1 MTEDND
7 SSTMKILDMDDDM
20 YVKPRTRHGFQY
32 SVHFQWWKRSF
43 GVAALCLGLLCI
55 LLLAGI
61 IGMCVN
67 YTGQRYRD
75 ERDQLQTSNNNL
87 TKERDQLQT
96 SYNNLTKERDQLQ
109 TSYNNL
115 TKERDQLQTS
125 YNNLTKERD
134 QLQTSYNN
142 LIKERDQH
150 QRETEKLKIKGNVAL
165 NGVATQSSL
174 YENRDA
180 SDAIDGKRNTHYESC
195 THTLK
200 DRNPWWRVDLL
211 NVYRIT
217 DVTLTNRGDCC
228 PERLDGAEIRIG
240 NSLENNGINNPR
252 CAVISHIPAGESH
265 TFQCNEMEGRY
276 VVVVIPG
283 RSEWLTLCEL
293 EVHGTPAG
301 NVALNGVAT
310 QSSLYK
316 NRDASDAIDG
326 KRNTHYE
333 SCTHTLKDRNPWWRV
348 DLLNVYR
355 ITDVTLTNR
364 GDCCPERLDGAEIR
378 IGNSLENNG
387 INNPRCAVISHIPA
401 GESHTFQC
409 NEMEGRYVVV
419 VIPGRSEWL
428 TLCELEVHGTPAVTG
443 ELSGAE
449 KDSLQTSY
457 NNLTKERDQHQRE
470 TEKLKIKG
478 NVALNGVA
486 TQSSLYNN
494 RDASDAI
501 DGKKNT
507 HYGSCTHT
515 LKDRNPW
522 WRVDLLNVYRIT
534 DVTLTNRGDCCP
546 ERLDG
551 AEIRIGNSLENNGTN
566 NPRCAVISHIPA
578 GETHTFQCNEMEGR
592 YVVVVIPGRSEW
604 LTLCELEVH
613 GIPAVTGELSGAEKD
628 SLQTSYNN
636 LTKERD
642 QLQTSNNNLT
652 KERDQLQTSYNN
664 LTKERDQLQTSN
676 NNLTK
681 ERDQLQTSY
690 INLTKERDQLQ
701 TSYINLTKER
711 DQLQTSYNN
720 LTKERDQLQT
730 SYNNLI
736 KERDQLQTS
745 YINLTKER
753 DQLQTSYNNLTKER
767 DQLQTSNN
775 NLTKERDQLQ
785 TSYINLTK
793 ERDQH
798 QRETEKLKIKGNV
811 ALNGVATQSSLFNN
825 RNASDAIDGKRNTH
839 YGSCTHT
846 LKDRNPW
853 WRVDL
858 LNVYRITD
866 VTLTNRGDC
875 CPERLDGAEI
885 RIGNS
890 LENNGTNNPRCAVI
904 SHIPAG
910 ETHTFQCNEMEGR
923 YVVVVIPGRSEWLTL
938 CELEVHGTPAGRPCP
953 EGWKTSGFS
962 CYYTSTVI
970 KTWEESRKDCN
981 ERGAQ
986 LVIINS
992 REEQTFINGLY
1003 GPGNET
1009 WIGLT
1014 NVDTEGTWK
1023 WVDGTPLTTAYWKT
1037 GKPSSSLG
1045 ADQDCVAFIHHSSD
1059 PGEWNDEECHK
1070 SNNWICEIF

>member
-7 SSTMKILDMDDDM
+7 SSTMKILDVDDDM

-32 SVHFQWWKRSF
+32 SD
-43 GVAALCLGLLCI
+43 
-55 LLLAGI
+55 
-61 IGMCVN
+61 
-67 YTGQRYRD
+67 TGQRYRD

-109 TSYNNL
+109 TSNNNL
-115 TKERDQLQTS
+115 TKE
-125 YNNLTKERD
+125 KD

-174 YENRDA
+174 FNHRYA
-180 SDAIDGKRNTHYESC
+180 SDAIDGKKNTHYGSC

-211 NVYRIT
+211 YVYRIT

-252 CAVISHIPAGESH
+252 CAVISHIPAGETH

-310 QSSLYK
+310 QSSL
-316 NRDASDAIDG
+316 
-326 KRNTHYE
+326 
-333 SCTHTLKDRNPWWRV
+333 
-348 DLLNVYR
+348 
-355 ITDVTLTNR
+355 
-364 GDCCPERLDGAEIR
+364 
-378 IGNSLENNG
+378 
-387 INNPRCAVISHIPA
+387 
-401 GESHTFQC
+401 F
-409 NEMEGRYVVV
+409 
-419 VIPGRSEWL
+419 
-428 TLCELEVHGTPAVTG
+428 
-443 ELSGAE
+443 
-449 KDSLQTSY
+449 
-457 NNLTKERDQHQRE
+457 
-470 TEKLKIKG
+470 
-478 NVALNGVA
+478 
-486 TQSSLYNN
+486 NN
-494 RDASDAI
+494 RNASDAI

-551 AEIRIGNSLENNGTN
+551 AEIRIGNSLENNG
-566 NPRCAVISHIPA
+566 I
-578 GETHTFQCNEMEGR
+578 
-592 YVVVVIPGRSEW
+592 
-604 LTLCELEVH
+604 
-613 GIPAVTGELSGAEKD
+613 
-628 SLQTSYNN
+628 
-636 LTKERD
+636 
-642 QLQTSNNNLT
+642 
-652 KERDQLQTSYNN
+652 
-664 LTKERDQLQTSN
+664 
-676 NNLTK
+676 
-681 ERDQLQTSY
+681 
-690 INLTKERDQLQ
+690 
-701 TSYINLTKER
+701 
-711 DQLQTSYNN
+711 
-720 LTKERDQLQT
+720 
-730 SYNNLI
+730 
-736 KERDQLQTS
+736 
-745 YINLTKER
+745 
-753 DQLQTSYNNLTKER
+753 
-767 DQLQTSNN
+767 
-775 NLTKERDQLQ
+775 
-785 TSYINLTK
+785 
-793 ERDQH
+793 
-798 QRETEKLKIKGNV
+798 
-811 ALNGVATQSSLFNN
+811 
-825 RNASDAIDGKRNTH
+825 
-839 YGSCTHT
+839 
-846 LKDRNPW
+846 
-853 WRVDL
+853 
-858 LNVYRITD
+858 
-866 VTLTNRGDC
+866 
-875 CPERLDGAEI
+875 
-885 RIGNS
+885 
-890 LENNGTNNPRCAVI
+890 NNPRCAVI

-1045 ADQDCVAFIHHSSD
+1045 ADQDCVAFIHHSSG

>member
-293 EVHGTPAG
+293 EVHGTPAVTGELSGAEKDSLQTSYNNLTKERDQHQRETEKLKIKG

-428 TLCELEVHGTPAVTG
+428 TLCELEVHGTPA
-443 ELSGAE
+443 
-449 KDSLQTSY
+449 
-457 NNLTKERDQHQRE
+457 
-470 TEKLKIKG
+470 G

-613 GIPAVTGELSGAEKD
+613 GIPA
-628 SLQTSYNN
+628 
-636 LTKERD
+636 
-642 QLQTSNNNLT
+642 
-652 KERDQLQTSYNN
+652 
-664 LTKERDQLQTSN
+664 
-676 NNLTK
+676 
-681 ERDQLQTSY
+681 
-690 INLTKERDQLQ
+690 
-701 TSYINLTKER
+701 
-711 DQLQTSYNN
+711 
-720 LTKERDQLQT
+720 
-730 SYNNLI
+730 
-736 KERDQLQTS
+736 
-745 YINLTKER
+745 
-753 DQLQTSYNNLTKER
+753 
-767 DQLQTSNN
+767 
-775 NLTKERDQLQ
+775 
-785 TSYINLTK
+785 
-793 ERDQH
+793 
-798 QRETEKLKIKGNV
+798 GNV

>member
-7 SSTMKILDMDDDM
+7 SSTMKILDIDDNM

-67 YTGQRYRD
+67 YTGQHSRD

-87 TKERDQLQT
+87 IKERDQLQT

-174 YENRDA
+174 YKNRNA
-180 SDAIDGKRNTHYESC
+180 YDAIDGKRNTHYESC

-240 NSLENNGINNPR
+240 NSLENNGINNSR

-310 QSSLYK
+310 QSSLYE
-316 NRDASDAIDG
+316 NRNAYDAIDG

-387 INNPRCAVISHIPA
+387 INNSRCAVISHIPA

-428 TLCELEVHGTPAVTG
+428 TLCELEVHGTPAGNVALNG
-443 ELSGAE
+443 PV
-449 KDSLQTSY
+449 
-457 NNLTKERDQHQRE
+457 
-470 TEKLKIKG
+470 G

-486 TQSSLYNN
+486 TQSSLY
-494 RDASDAI
+494 
-501 DGKKNT
+501 
-507 HYGSCTHT
+507 
-515 LKDRNPW
+515 
-522 WRVDLLNVYRIT
+522 
-534 DVTLTNRGDCCP
+534 
-546 ERLDG
+546 E
-551 AEIRIGNSLENNGTN
+551 
-566 NPRCAVISHIPA
+566 
-578 GETHTFQCNEMEGR
+578 
-592 YVVVVIPGRSEW
+592 
-604 LTLCELEVH
+604 
-613 GIPAVTGELSGAEKD
+613 
-628 SLQTSYNN
+628 
-636 LTKERD
+636 
-642 QLQTSNNNLT
+642 
-652 KERDQLQTSYNN
+652 
-664 LTKERDQLQTSN
+664 
-676 NNLTK
+676 
-681 ERDQLQTSY
+681 
-690 INLTKERDQLQ
+690 
-701 TSYINLTKER
+701 
-711 DQLQTSYNN
+711 
-720 LTKERDQLQT
+720 
-730 SYNNLI
+730 
-736 KERDQLQTS
+736 
-745 YINLTKER
+745 
-753 DQLQTSYNNLTKER
+753 
-767 DQLQTSNN
+767 
-775 NLTKERDQLQ
+775 
-785 TSYINLTK
+785 
-793 ERDQH
+793 
-798 QRETEKLKIKGNV
+798 
-811 ALNGVATQSSLFNN
+811 N
-825 RNASDAIDGKRNTH
+825 RNAYDAIDGKRNTH

-890 LENNGTNNPRCAVI
+890 LENNGINNSRCAVI

-910 ETHTFQCNEMEGR
+910 ESHTFQCNEMEGR

-953 EGWKTSGFS
+953 EGWQTSGSS
-962 CYYTSTVI
+962 CYYTTTVI

-981 ERGAQ
+981 ERGAH

-1023 WVDGTPLTTAYWKT
+1023 WVDDTPLTTAYWKT

-1045 ADQDCVAFIHHSSD
+1045 ADQDCVAFFHHSSD
-1059 PGEWNDEECHK
+1059 PGEWNNEECHK
-1070 SNNWICEIF
+1070 STNWICEIF

>member
-1 MTEDND
+1 MTEDNE
-7 SSTMKILDMDDDM
+7 SSTMKILDIDDDM

-32 SVHFQWWKRSF
+32 SVHFQWWKRSL

-61 IGMCVN
+61 IGMGVN
-67 YTGQRYRD
+67 FTGQHYCD
-75 ERDQLQTSNNNL
+75 ES
-87 TKERDQLQT
+87 DQLQT

-109 TSYNNL
+109 TSNNIL

-125 YNNLTKERD
+125 NNILTKVIDQLQTSNNILTKVIDQLQTSNNILTKERD
-134 QLQTSYNN
+134 QLQTSNN
-142 LIKERDQH
+142 ILTKERDHH
-150 QRETEKLKIKGNVAL
+150 QRETEKLKVKGNLAL

-174 YENRDA
+174 YNNRDA
-180 SDAIDGKRNTHYESC
+180 SDAIDGKRNTHYEAC

-252 CAVISHIPAGESH
+252 CAVISHIPAGEAH

-301 NVALNGVAT
+301 NLALNGVAT
-310 QSSLYK
+310 QSSLYN

-333 SCTHTLKDRNPWWRV
+333 ACTHTLKDRNPWWRV

-401 GESHTFQC
+401 GEAHTFQC

-428 TLCELEVHGTPAVTG
+428 TLCELEVHGTPAG
-443 ELSGAE
+443 
-449 KDSLQTSY
+449 
-457 NNLTKERDQHQRE
+457 NL
-470 TEKLKIKG
+470 
-478 NVALNGVA
+478 ALNGVA

-501 DGKKNT
+501 DGKRNT
-507 HYGSCTHT
+507 HYEACTHT

-551 AEIRIGNSLENNGTN
+551 AEIRIGNSLENNGIN

-578 GETHTFQCNEMEGR
+578 GE
-592 YVVVVIPGRSEW
+592 
-604 LTLCELEVH
+604 
-613 GIPAVTGELSGAEKD
+613 A
-628 SLQTSYNN
+628 
-636 LTKERD
+636 
-642 QLQTSNNNLT
+642 
-652 KERDQLQTSYNN
+652 
-664 LTKERDQLQTSN
+664 
-676 NNLTK
+676 
-681 ERDQLQTSY
+681 
-690 INLTKERDQLQ
+690 
-701 TSYINLTKER
+701 
-711 DQLQTSYNN
+711 
-720 LTKERDQLQT
+720 
-730 SYNNLI
+730 
-736 KERDQLQTS
+736 
-745 YINLTKER
+745 
-753 DQLQTSYNNLTKER
+753 
-767 DQLQTSNN
+767 
-775 NLTKERDQLQ
+775 
-785 TSYINLTK
+785 
-793 ERDQH
+793 
-798 QRETEKLKIKGNV
+798 
-811 ALNGVATQSSLFNN
+811 
-825 RNASDAIDGKRNTH
+825 
-839 YGSCTHT
+839 
-846 LKDRNPW
+846 
-853 WRVDL
+853 
-858 LNVYRITD
+858 
-866 VTLTNRGDC
+866 
-875 CPERLDGAEI
+875 
-885 RIGNS
+885 
-890 LENNGTNNPRCAVI
+890 
-904 SHIPAG
+904 
-910 ETHTFQCNEMEGR
+910 HTFQCNEMEGR

-953 EGWKTSGFS
+953 EGWKTSLSS
-962 CYYTSTVI
+962 CYYTTTMI

-981 ERGAQ
+981 ERGAH

-992 REEQTFINGLY
+992 TEEQTFINGLY

-1037 GKPSSSLG
+1037 GKPSSYLG
-1045 ADQDCVAFIHHSSD
+1045 ANQDCVEFFHSSSD

-1070 SNNWICEIF
+1070 PNNWICEIF

>member
-7 SSTMKILDMDDDM
+7 SSTMKILDIDDNM

-67 YTGQRYRD
+67 YTGQHSRD

-87 TKERDQLQT
+87 IKERDQLQT

-174 YENRDA
+174 YENRNA
-180 SDAIDGKRNTHYESC
+180 YDAIDGKRNTHYESC

-240 NSLENNGINNPR
+240 NSLENNGINNSR

-301 NVALNGVAT
+301 NVALNGPVGNVALNGVAT
-310 QSSLYK
+310 QSSLYE
-316 NRDASDAIDG
+316 NRNAYDAIDG

-387 INNPRCAVISHIPA
+387 INNSRCAVISHIPA

-428 TLCELEVHGTPAVTG
+428 TLCELEVHGTPAGNVALNG
-443 ELSGAE
+443 PV
-449 KDSLQTSY
+449 
-457 NNLTKERDQHQRE
+457 
-470 TEKLKIKG
+470 G

-486 TQSSLYNN
+486 TQSSLY
-494 RDASDAI
+494 
-501 DGKKNT
+501 
-507 HYGSCTHT
+507 
-515 LKDRNPW
+515 
-522 WRVDLLNVYRIT
+522 
-534 DVTLTNRGDCCP
+534 
-546 ERLDG
+546 E
-551 AEIRIGNSLENNGTN
+551 
-566 NPRCAVISHIPA
+566 
-578 GETHTFQCNEMEGR
+578 
-592 YVVVVIPGRSEW
+592 
-604 LTLCELEVH
+604 
-613 GIPAVTGELSGAEKD
+613 
-628 SLQTSYNN
+628 
-636 LTKERD
+636 
-642 QLQTSNNNLT
+642 
-652 KERDQLQTSYNN
+652 
-664 LTKERDQLQTSN
+664 
-676 NNLTK
+676 
-681 ERDQLQTSY
+681 
-690 INLTKERDQLQ
+690 
-701 TSYINLTKER
+701 
-711 DQLQTSYNN
+711 
-720 LTKERDQLQT
+720 
-730 SYNNLI
+730 
-736 KERDQLQTS
+736 
-745 YINLTKER
+745 
-753 DQLQTSYNNLTKER
+753 
-767 DQLQTSNN
+767 
-775 NLTKERDQLQ
+775 
-785 TSYINLTK
+785 
-793 ERDQH
+793 
-798 QRETEKLKIKGNV
+798 
-811 ALNGVATQSSLFNN
+811 N
-825 RNASDAIDGKRNTH
+825 RNAYDAIDGKRNTH

-890 LENNGTNNPRCAVI
+890 LENNGINNSRCAVI

-910 ETHTFQCNEMEGR
+910 ESHTFQCNEMEGR

-953 EGWKTSGFS
+953 EGWQTSGSS
-962 CYYTSTVI
+962 CYYTTTVI

-981 ERGAQ
+981 ERGAH

-1023 WVDGTPLTTAYWKT
+1023 WVDDTPLTTAYWKT

-1045 ADQDCVAFIHHSSD
+1045 ADQDCVAFFHHSSD
-1059 PGEWNDEECHK
+1059 PGEWNNEECHK
-1070 SNNWICEIF
+1070 STNWICEIF

>member
-7 SSTMKILDMDDDM
+7 SSTMKILDIDDNM

-67 YTGQRYRD
+67 YTGQHSRD

-87 TKERDQLQT
+87 IKERDQLQT

-174 YENRDA
+174 YKNRNA
-180 SDAIDGKRNTHYESC
+180 YDAIDGKRNTHYESC

-240 NSLENNGINNPR
+240 NSLENNGINNSR

-301 NVALNGVAT
+301 NVALNGPVGNVALNGVAT
-310 QSSLYK
+310 QSSLYE
-316 NRDASDAIDG
+316 NRNAYDAIDG

-387 INNPRCAVISHIPA
+387 INNSRCAVISHIPA

-428 TLCELEVHGTPAVTG
+428 TLCELEVHGTPAGNVALNG
-443 ELSGAE
+443 PV
-449 KDSLQTSY
+449 
-457 NNLTKERDQHQRE
+457 
-470 TEKLKIKG
+470 G

-486 TQSSLYNN
+486 TQSSLYEN
-494 RDASDAI
+494 RNAYDAI
-501 DGKKNT
+501 DGKRNT
-507 HYGSCTHT
+507 HYESCTHT

-551 AEIRIGNSLENNGTN
+551 AEIRIGNSLENNGIN
-566 NPRCAVISHIPA
+566 NSRCAVISHIPA
-578 GETHTFQCNEMEGR
+578 GE
-592 YVVVVIPGRSEW
+592 S
-604 LTLCELEVH
+604 
-613 GIPAVTGELSGAEKD
+613 
-628 SLQTSYNN
+628 
-636 LTKERD
+636 
-642 QLQTSNNNLT
+642 
-652 KERDQLQTSYNN
+652 
-664 LTKERDQLQTSN
+664 
-676 NNLTK
+676 
-681 ERDQLQTSY
+681 
-690 INLTKERDQLQ
+690 
-701 TSYINLTKER
+701 
-711 DQLQTSYNN
+711 
-720 LTKERDQLQT
+720 
-730 SYNNLI
+730 
-736 KERDQLQTS
+736 
-745 YINLTKER
+745 
-753 DQLQTSYNNLTKER
+753 
-767 DQLQTSNN
+767 
-775 NLTKERDQLQ
+775 
-785 TSYINLTK
+785 
-793 ERDQH
+793 
-798 QRETEKLKIKGNV
+798 
-811 ALNGVATQSSLFNN
+811 
-825 RNASDAIDGKRNTH
+825 
-839 YGSCTHT
+839 
-846 LKDRNPW
+846 
-853 WRVDL
+853 
-858 LNVYRITD
+858 
-866 VTLTNRGDC
+866 
-875 CPERLDGAEI
+875 
-885 RIGNS
+885 
-890 LENNGTNNPRCAVI
+890 
-904 SHIPAG
+904 
-910 ETHTFQCNEMEGR
+910 HTFQCNEMEGR

-953 EGWKTSGFS
+953 EGWQTSGSS
-962 CYYTSTVI
+962 CYYTTTVI

-981 ERGAQ
+981 ERGAH

-1023 WVDGTPLTTAYWKT
+1023 WVDDTPLTTAYWKT

-1045 ADQDCVAFIHHSSD
+1045 ADQDCVAFFHHSSD
-1059 PGEWNDEECHK
+1059 PGEWNNEECHK
-1070 SNNWICEIF
+1070 STNWICEIF

>member
-7 SSTMKILDMDDDM
+7 SSTMNILDIDDDM
-20 YVKPRTRHGFQY
+20 YVKPRTRHGFQH
-32 SVHFQWWKRSF
+32 SVHFQWLKRPF

-67 YTGQRYRD
+67 YTGQHSRD
-75 ERDQLQTSNNNL
+75 ERDLLQTSN
-87 TKERDQLQT
+87 
-96 SYNNLTKERDQLQ
+96 
-109 TSYNNL
+109 NNL

-150 QRETEKLKIKGNVAL
+150 QREIEKLKIKGNVAL

-174 YENRDA
+174 YNNRYA
-180 SDAIDGKRNTHYESC
+180 SDAIDGKRNTHYGSC
-195 THTLK
+195 THTQK

-240 NSLENNGINNPR
+240 NSSENNGINNPR
-252 CAVISHIPAGESH
+252 CAVISHIPAGETH

-310 QSSLYK
+310 QSSLYN

-326 KRNTHYE
+326 KRNTHYG
-333 SCTHTLKDRNPWWRV
+333 SCTHTQKDRNPWWRV

-378 IGNSLENNG
+378 IGNSSENNG
-387 INNPRCAVISHIPA
+387 I
-401 GESHTFQC
+401 
-409 NEMEGRYVVV
+409 
-419 VIPGRSEWL
+419 
-428 TLCELEVHGTPAVTG
+428 
-443 ELSGAE
+443 
-449 KDSLQTSY
+449 
-457 NNLTKERDQHQRE
+457 
-470 TEKLKIKG
+470 
-478 NVALNGVA
+478 
-486 TQSSLYNN
+486 
-494 RDASDAI
+494 
-501 DGKKNT
+501 
-507 HYGSCTHT
+507 
-515 LKDRNPW
+515 
-522 WRVDLLNVYRIT
+522 
-534 DVTLTNRGDCCP
+534 
-546 ERLDG
+546 
-551 AEIRIGNSLENNGTN
+551 
-566 NPRCAVISHIPA
+566 
-578 GETHTFQCNEMEGR
+578 
-592 YVVVVIPGRSEW
+592 
-604 LTLCELEVH
+604 
-613 GIPAVTGELSGAEKD
+613 
-628 SLQTSYNN
+628 
-636 LTKERD
+636 
-642 QLQTSNNNLT
+642 
-652 KERDQLQTSYNN
+652 
-664 LTKERDQLQTSN
+664 
-676 NNLTK
+676 
-681 ERDQLQTSY
+681 
-690 INLTKERDQLQ
+690 
-701 TSYINLTKER
+701 
-711 DQLQTSYNN
+711 
-720 LTKERDQLQT
+720 
-730 SYNNLI
+730 
-736 KERDQLQTS
+736 
-745 YINLTKER
+745 
-753 DQLQTSYNNLTKER
+753 
-767 DQLQTSNN
+767 
-775 NLTKERDQLQ
+775 
-785 TSYINLTK
+785 
-793 ERDQH
+793 
-798 QRETEKLKIKGNV
+798 
-811 ALNGVATQSSLFNN
+811 
-825 RNASDAIDGKRNTH
+825 
-839 YGSCTHT
+839 
-846 LKDRNPW
+846 
-853 WRVDL
+853 
-858 LNVYRITD
+858 
-866 VTLTNRGDC
+866 
-875 CPERLDGAEI
+875 
-885 RIGNS
+885 
-890 LENNGTNNPRCAVI
+890 NNPRCAVI

-938 CELEVHGTPAGRPCP
+938 CELEVHGTPAGRSCP
-953 EGWKTSGFS
+953 EGWKTSGSS
-962 CYYTSTVI
+962 CYYTTTVI

-981 ERGAQ
+981 ERGAH

-1045 ADQDCVAFIHHSSD
+1045 ADQDCVAFFHHSSD

>member
-293 EVHGTPAG
+293 EVHGTPAVTGELSGAEKDSLQTSYNNLTKERDQHQRETEKLKIKG

-613 GIPAVTGELSGAEKD
+613 GIPA
-628 SLQTSYNN
+628 
-636 LTKERD
+636 
-642 QLQTSNNNLT
+642 
-652 KERDQLQTSYNN
+652 
-664 LTKERDQLQTSN
+664 
-676 NNLTK
+676 
-681 ERDQLQTSY
+681 
-690 INLTKERDQLQ
+690 
-701 TSYINLTKER
+701 
-711 DQLQTSYNN
+711 
-720 LTKERDQLQT
+720 
-730 SYNNLI
+730 
-736 KERDQLQTS
+736 
-745 YINLTKER
+745 
-753 DQLQTSYNNLTKER
+753 
-767 DQLQTSNN
+767 
-775 NLTKERDQLQ
+775 
-785 TSYINLTK
+785 
-793 ERDQH
+793 
-798 QRETEKLKIKGNV
+798 GNV

>member
-7 SSTMKILDMDDDM
+7 SSTMKILDIDDNM

-67 YTGQRYRD
+67 YTGQHSRD

-87 TKERDQLQT
+87 IKERDQLQT

-174 YENRDA
+174 YKNRNA
-180 SDAIDGKRNTHYESC
+180 YDAIDGKRNTHYESC

-240 NSLENNGINNPR
+240 NSLENNGINNSR

-301 NVALNGVAT
+301 NVALNGPVGNVALNGVAT
-310 QSSLYK
+310 QSSLYE
-316 NRDASDAIDG
+316 NRNAYDAIDG

-387 INNPRCAVISHIPA
+387 INNSRCAVISHIPA

-428 TLCELEVHGTPAVTG
+428 TLCELEVHGTPA
-443 ELSGAE
+443 
-449 KDSLQTSY
+449 
-457 NNLTKERDQHQRE
+457 
-470 TEKLKIKG
+470 G

-486 TQSSLYNN
+486 TQSSLY
-494 RDASDAI
+494 
-501 DGKKNT
+501 
-507 HYGSCTHT
+507 
-515 LKDRNPW
+515 
-522 WRVDLLNVYRIT
+522 
-534 DVTLTNRGDCCP
+534 
-546 ERLDG
+546 E
-551 AEIRIGNSLENNGTN
+551 
-566 NPRCAVISHIPA
+566 
-578 GETHTFQCNEMEGR
+578 
-592 YVVVVIPGRSEW
+592 
-604 LTLCELEVH
+604 
-613 GIPAVTGELSGAEKD
+613 
-628 SLQTSYNN
+628 
-636 LTKERD
+636 
-642 QLQTSNNNLT
+642 
-652 KERDQLQTSYNN
+652 
-664 LTKERDQLQTSN
+664 
-676 NNLTK
+676 
-681 ERDQLQTSY
+681 
-690 INLTKERDQLQ
+690 
-701 TSYINLTKER
+701 
-711 DQLQTSYNN
+711 
-720 LTKERDQLQT
+720 
-730 SYNNLI
+730 
-736 KERDQLQTS
+736 
-745 YINLTKER
+745 
-753 DQLQTSYNNLTKER
+753 
-767 DQLQTSNN
+767 
-775 NLTKERDQLQ
+775 
-785 TSYINLTK
+785 
-793 ERDQH
+793 
-798 QRETEKLKIKGNV
+798 
-811 ALNGVATQSSLFNN
+811 N
-825 RNASDAIDGKRNTH
+825 RNAYDAIDGKRNTH

-890 LENNGTNNPRCAVI
+890 LENNGINNSRCAVI

-910 ETHTFQCNEMEGR
+910 ESHTFQCNEMEGR

-953 EGWKTSGFS
+953 EGWQTSGSS
-962 CYYTSTVI
+962 CYYTTTVI

-981 ERGAQ
+981 ERGAH

-1023 WVDGTPLTTAYWKT
+1023 WVDDTPLTTAYWKT

-1045 ADQDCVAFIHHSSD
+1045 ADQDCVAFFHHSSD
-1059 PGEWNDEECHK
+1059 PGEWNNEECHK
-1070 SNNWICEIF
+1070 STNWICEIF

>member
-7 SSTMKILDMDDDM
+7 SSTMKILDIDDNM

-67 YTGQRYRD
+67 YTGQHSRD

-87 TKERDQLQT
+87 IKERDQLQT

-174 YENRDA
+174 YKNRNA
-180 SDAIDGKRNTHYESC
+180 YDAIDGKRNTHYESC

-240 NSLENNGINNPR
+240 NSLENNGINNSR

-301 NVALNGVAT
+301 NVALNGPVGNVALNGVAT
-310 QSSLYK
+310 QSSLYE
-316 NRDASDAIDG
+316 NRNAYDAIDG

-387 INNPRCAVISHIPA
+387 INNSRCAVISHIPA

-428 TLCELEVHGTPAVTG
+428 TLCELEVHGTPA
-443 ELSGAE
+443 
-449 KDSLQTSY
+449 
-457 NNLTKERDQHQRE
+457 
-470 TEKLKIKG
+470 G

-486 TQSSLYNN
+486 TQSSLYEN
-494 RDASDAI
+494 RNAYDAI
-501 DGKKNT
+501 DGKRNT
-507 HYGSCTHT
+507 HYESCTHT

-551 AEIRIGNSLENNGTN
+551 AEIRIGNSLENNGIN
-566 NPRCAVISHIPA
+566 NSRCAVISHIPA
-578 GETHTFQCNEMEGR
+578 GESHTFQCNEMEGR

-613 GIPAVTGELSGAEKD
+613 GTPAGNVALNGPV
-628 SLQTSYNN
+628 
-636 LTKERD
+636 
-642 QLQTSNNNLT
+642 
-652 KERDQLQTSYNN
+652 
-664 LTKERDQLQTSN
+664 
-676 NNLTK
+676 
-681 ERDQLQTSY
+681 
-690 INLTKERDQLQ
+690 
-701 TSYINLTKER
+701 
-711 DQLQTSYNN
+711 
-720 LTKERDQLQT
+720 
-730 SYNNLI
+730 
-736 KERDQLQTS
+736 
-745 YINLTKER
+745 
-753 DQLQTSYNNLTKER
+753 
-767 DQLQTSNN
+767 
-775 NLTKERDQLQ
+775 
-785 TSYINLTK
+785 
-793 ERDQH
+793 
-798 QRETEKLKIKGNV
+798 GNV
-811 ALNGVATQSSLFNN
+811 ALNGVATQSSLYEN
-825 RNASDAIDGKRNTH
+825 RNAYDAIDGKRNTH

-890 LENNGTNNPRCAVI
+890 LENNGINNSRCAVI

-910 ETHTFQCNEMEGR
+910 ESHTFQCNEMEGR

-953 EGWKTSGFS
+953 EGWQTSGSS
-962 CYYTSTVI
+962 CYYTTTVI

-981 ERGAQ
+981 ERGAH

-1023 WVDGTPLTTAYWKT
+1023 WVDDTPLTTAYWKT

-1045 ADQDCVAFIHHSSD
+1045 ADQDCVAFFHHSSD
-1059 PGEWNDEECHK
+1059 PGEWNNEECHK
-1070 SNNWICEIF
+1070 STNWICEIF

>member
-613 GIPAVTGELSGAEKD
+613 GIPA
-628 SLQTSYNN
+628 
-636 LTKERD
+636 
-642 QLQTSNNNLT
+642 
-652 KERDQLQTSYNN
+652 
-664 LTKERDQLQTSN
+664 
-676 NNLTK
+676 
-681 ERDQLQTSY
+681 
-690 INLTKERDQLQ
+690 
-701 TSYINLTKER
+701 
-711 DQLQTSYNN
+711 
-720 LTKERDQLQT
+720 
-730 SYNNLI
+730 
-736 KERDQLQTS
+736 
-745 YINLTKER
+745 
-753 DQLQTSYNNLTKER
+753 
-767 DQLQTSNN
+767 
-775 NLTKERDQLQ
+775 
-785 TSYINLTK
+785 
-793 ERDQH
+793 
-798 QRETEKLKIKGNV
+798 GNV